1 MLRSNSK
8 VSRDSGGCPVPNAR
22 EARSER
28 QTPKGKNCVLIEQ
41 AGQRGSGG
49 VLQGEGNCQST
60 WRFCPR
66 RQAGE
71 WGIVSLAKDE
81 SHTFSPFFQ

>member
-1 MLRSNSK
+1 MA
-8 VSRDSGGCPVPNAR
+8 VQHPMER

-41 AGQRGSGG
+41 VRATWSGG
-49 VLQGEGNCQST
+49 VLQGEGNHRVVLGGFHS
-60 WRFCPR
+60 R

-81 SHTFSPFFQ
+81 SHTFSHFFQ